1 MDAVRHS
8 ASQYDQPD
16 GDLGYGIPDFWRAHL
31 LLGGRDLTQLSAPTV
46 LSLMP
51 VPFSDFL
58 DIELYAGGAAR
69 MDLKIYD
76 VLGQLVW
83 STSTGLEPNTYSRVR
98 VQNDLLT
105 QLRAGVYVVVAQV
118 GASQLTQ
125 RVVKAQ

>member
-1 MDAVRHS
+1 VRRS
-8 ASQYDQPD
+8 ASQYDDPD

-58 DIELYAGGAAR
+58 DIELYAGGATT

-76 VLGQLVW
+76 MLGQLVW
-83 STSTGLEPNTYSRVR
+83 STSTGLEPNTYTRVR
-98 VQNDLLT
+98 LQDDLL
-105 QLRAGVYVVVAQV
+105 LHLHAGIYVVDARAGD
-118 GASQLTQ
+118 SRLTR